1 MGRKSCLI
9 KSLRSVPVPWHKL
22 SLHHAIQRSDV
33 PINIS
38 GHFSFKRRTS
48 YSPLLVL
55 PPPQS
60 FICFYFSSLHSLSY
74 PFSSS
79 SSLHSLSYI
88 PCFPLPPFNLL
99 SLSPA
104 FTLYHIPFL
113 PLLVPPALPP
123 MHKGVP
129 HQPKSHNR
137 DAPSKSLQK
146 TVLLQRQSRNA
157 LALAGGTTGTAC

>member
-38 GHFSFKRRTS
+38 GHLSFKRRTS

-55 PPPQS
+55 PPPPS

-99 SLSPA
+99 SLSPP

-113 PLLVPPALPP
+113 PLLVPPAPP
-123 MHKGVP
+123 EEP
-129 HQPKSHNR
+129 QPGRPFKVTPEHGPSSTPVTERLSLGRR
-137 DAPSKSLQK
+137 DDRYGMLMQP
-146 TVLLQRQSRNA
+146 
-157 LALAGGTTGTAC
+157 